1 MGFFW
6 LIGFFLYQRREVD
19 DGHEKGRVFSLT
31 SWYESDRV
39 GRSGRRTDDRQT
51 SVFSDL
57 GENKNHSGVSFFQS
71 PS

>member
-1 MGFFW
+1 M
-6 LIGFFLYQRREVD
+6 D